1 MILDPIPAF
10 SFLTDKPLGSYDYR
24 AAFGGRG
31 GAKSWEVVDAAIYH
45 ALITPKLRVAFV
57 REIQATLEE
66 SSIQL
71 VRERLEFHG
80 LAGYFREV
88 KGSFVGKH
96 KQKIMFI
103 GLWKG
108 NKPSGIKSLE
118 GVGLCI
124 AEEAQEMRQVS
135 LDILLP
141 TVMRTA
147 ISEFWAIW
155 NPNLETDPI
164 DKFFRG
170 PVKPKRAVVRRV
182 NWDKNPHFPRALHSQ
197 MELDRQKDPE
207 RAKHIWDGGYTPG
220 VENAIWTRPM
230 LDAAW
235 RRRIFIAPGD
245 WGRVVIG
252 VDPSG
257 GGDDVGIVVVA
268 ERGNGAVVL
277 EDCTMP
283 ATAPLDWGTEVG
295 RAAERWGADCVVV
308 EVNYGGDM
316 VKSNL
321 RSAGVSIRVVEGHA
335 SRGKHVRAEPVAGLY
350 DQGRVTHMRQFPEM
364 ESEMLMTTPKGYEGT
379 FSPNRMDALVWAVTE
394 LNLVDEPQAMML
406 LKRAG

>member
-1 MILDPIPAF
+1 MIVDPAPAF
-10 SFLTDKPLGSYDYR
+10 RFLTDKPLGSYRYR
-24 AAFGGRG
+24 AAYGGRG
-31 GAKSWEVVDAAIYH
+31 GRKSWEFVDGALTH
-45 ALITPKLRVAFV
+45 ALENKGLRVAFV
-57 REIQATLEE
+57 REIQANLEE
-66 SSIQL
+66 SSIEL
-71 VRERLEFHG
+71 VRKRIEHHG
-80 LAGYFREV
+80 LNGYFREV
-88 KGSFVGKH
+88 KNTFVGRH
-96 KQKIMFI
+96 GQKIMFL

-118 GVGLCI
+118 GVHLTI

-135 LDILLP
+135 LDVLVP
-141 TVMRTA
+141 TVMRTP
-147 ISEFWAIW
+147 ISELWALW
-155 NPNLETDPI
+155 NPLLETDPV

-182 NWDKNPHFPRALHSQ
+182 NWQQNPDFPEAMREL
-197 MELDRQKDPE
+197 METDRQKDPE

-235 RRRIFIAPGD
+235 RRRLFVSPGD
-245 WGRVVIG
+245 WGRVVVA

-268 ERGNGAVVL
+268 ERGTGAVVL
-277 EDCTMP
+277 EDCTCP
-283 ATAPLDWGTEVG
+283 ATSPLDWGTEVG

-308 EVNYGGDM
+308 ERNYGGDM

-321 RSAGVSIRVVEGHA
+321 RACGVNIRVVEVVA
-335 SRGKHVRAEPVAGLY
+335 TRGKHVRAEPVAGLY
-350 DQGRVTHMRQFPEM
+350 DQGRVTHMQQFPDM

-379 FSPNRMDALVWAVTE
+379 FSPNRMDALVWGITE
-394 LNLVDEPQAMML
+394 LNLVDEPQALML